1 MALRP
6 LDIHNK
12 QFSRSFRGYN
22 ETQVDEFLEQVGRE
36 FDQVLRDNAAL
47 REQVDALNAKLEQ
60 YRQLEDTLHNTLVV
74 AQETAEEVKASAQ
87 RQAELLI
94 NQARLEAEQIVQAA
108 RAKAEEMERRY
119 QELLNN
125 MKVARARMRAMLM
138 AHLQLLDEEPGLAGG
153 DEADAA
159 AAVSEGDAGAAPGRD
174 AADEPAALAAD
185 AGATVHRSVGARGSA
200 RPGAG
205 GQEGGREPGPARP
218 PAQWGA
224 AREVAAGRE
233 RTAGL

>member
-1 MALRP
+1 MALTP

-47 REQVDALNAKLEQ
+47 REQVEALNAKLEQ

-87 RQAELLI
+87 KQAELTI
-94 NQARLEAEQIVQAA
+94 NQARLEADQIIQAA

-119 QELLNN
+119 QELVNSI
-125 MKVARARMRAMLM
+125 KVARARMRAMLM
-138 AHLQLLDEEPGLAGG
+138 AHLQLLDEEPGLGGEETREAAEEGAREETEGDEGPAGAQGPAGG
-153 DEADAA
+153 P
-159 AAVSEGDAGAAPGRD
+159 GDASPHRTGAR
-174 AADEPAALAAD
+174 PAAGEGEGVRPA
-185 AGATVHRSVGARGSA
+185 VMHRGS
-200 RPGAG
+200 GS
-205 GQEGGREPGPARP
+205 
-218 PAQWGA
+218 WGA
-224 AREVAAGRE
+224 AREVAAGRD
-233 RTAGL
+233 RMPGF